1 MKQNFL
7 YDETGAVYNS
17 NGKKVGRIRLCI
29 ETDDGALIKI
39 QDKTLFRV
47 EFRKK

>member
-7 YDETGAVYNS
+7 YDETGSVYNS
-17 NGKKVGRIRLCI
+17 NGKKIGRLRLCVEI
-29 ETDDGALIKI
+29 DGVLIPV
-39 QDKTLFRV
+39 QDKNLFRV